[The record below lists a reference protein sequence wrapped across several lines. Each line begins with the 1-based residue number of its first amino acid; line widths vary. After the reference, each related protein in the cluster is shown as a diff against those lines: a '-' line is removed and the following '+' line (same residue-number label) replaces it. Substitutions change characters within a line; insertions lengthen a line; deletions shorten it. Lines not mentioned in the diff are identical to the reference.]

1 MGSRRLRSIASRL
14 TRRLCEERLDDF
26 FQVGPLA
33 FRAVYLLRLV
43 FLDGQRFAK
52 FFMAL
57 AADVFVKGHSLVW
70 LVVEGSVSFDQ
81 TIFLTELSQIF
92 AGWNFF
98 SRRLSEAESEKR
110 AFGVCDNLPRRQ
122 DGVVVEKVPGVFL
135 KTHRIFKDGKHH
147 IYYSLCEILR

>member
-43 FLDGQRFAK
+43 FFDGQHFAK

-57 AADVFVKGHSLVW
+57 AADVFVKGHRLVW
-70 LVVEGSVSFDQ
+70 LVVEGSV
-81 TIFLTELSQIF
+81 
-92 AGWNFF
+92 
-98 SRRLSEAESEKR
+98 RLIKQSS
-110 AFGVCDNLPRRQ
+110 
-122 DGVVVEKVPGVFL
+122 
-135 KTHRIFKDGKHH
+135 
-147 IYYSLCEILR
+147 